1 MEMILNNFKRFSPIS
16 LAGPVLILLILMMM
30 ILPLP
35 PFLLDIF
42 FTMNIAIS
50 IIVLLV
56 AINTRRPLDFTAF
69 PSVLLITTLLRLSLN
84 VASSRIILLHGHTGS
99 GAAGKVIQSFS
110 DFLVGGNIA
119 IGVVVFIILTVINF
133 IVITKGAGRIA
144 EVSARFTLDAM
155 PGKQMAIDADL
166 NAGLIGE
173 EEAKKRRK
181 EISEEANLFG
191 SMDGASKF
199 VRGDAIAGIMIM
211 IINIVGGLI
220 VGVVQHDL
228 PMTEALRTYT
238 LLTIGDGLVAQIP
251 SLIISTAAGIVVSR
265 VGSGKDLSE
274 QFLGQLF
281 SNAQIMYIAA
291 AVLGLIGLIPGMPH
305 VAFLLIASIFCAIGY
320 LSWQGNKL
328 SGQVSPGAASDLLP
342 GGAHTA
348 DGGISPDSS
357 ILSASSGGLAPGVS
371 GSQDVSWDDVQPI
384 DLLGLEVGYRLIPLV
399 DRSQDGDLLRRIK
412 GTRKKIAQ
420 ELGFLLPSVHIRDNL
435 ELQPNEYRIL
445 VKGVEI
451 GSGESYNGEYLAIN
465 PGTVMG
471 DLPGRHT
478 TDPAFG
484 LAATWTSSDL
494 REQAQSLGYTVVDA
508 GTVIATHLSNILHEY
523 ASELLGRE
531 EVQSLVDHQAKE
543 SPKLIEDLVPK
554 VVPIGTLQKV
564 LQNLLSEG
572 IHIRDF
578 RTILE
583 TMADHIAQ
591 TPDVE
596 SLTAAVRVALSRA
609 IVDQL
614 FPGSWELPLLS
625 LEPKLENI
633 LLQSIQSPS
642 GGAIE
647 PNLAEN
653 LLSQTAQAA
662 ERMEQEGF
670 APVLLCSPA
679 LRSTLAHFLKRAIPN
694 LRVLSHH
701 EIPDNK
707 NIRIVSVIGHAQENE
722 GQA

>member
-1 MEMILNNFKRFSPIS
+1 MILNNFKRFNPTT
-16 LAGPVLILLILMMM
+16 LAGPVLIILILMMM
-30 ILPLP
+30 VLPLK
-35 PFLLDIF
+35 PFVLDIF
-42 FTMNIAIS
+42 FTFNIAVS

-56 AINTRRPLDFTAF
+56 AINTRQPLDFSAF

-84 VASSRIILLHGHTGS
+84 VASSRIILLEGHAGT

-110 DFLVGGNIA
+110 EFLVGGNVA

-133 IVITKGAGRIA
+133 VVITKGAGRIA

-173 EEAKKRRK
+173 EEARKRRQM
-181 EISEEANLFG
+181 ISEEATLFG
-191 SMDGASKF
+191 SMDGSSKF

-211 IINIVGGLI
+211 IINIVGGMV
-220 VGVVQHDL
+220 VGVIQHDL
-228 PMTEALRTYT
+228 PVTQALETYT

-265 VGSGKDLSE
+265 VGKDTDLSE
-274 QFLGQLF
+274 QFMGQLF
-281 SNAQIMYIAA
+281 ANSQVMYITA
-291 AVLGLIGLIPGMPH
+291 AVMTLIGLIPGMPH
-305 VAFLLIASIFCAIGY
+305 LAFLLISAAFCAVGY
-320 LSWQGNKL
+320 RNTKQKEISQQNRTSHSANGVTQDPNGLILPSANGMPQ
-328 SGQVSPGAASDLLP
+328 GAA
-342 GGAHTA
+342 AE
-348 DGGISPDSS
+348 
-357 ILSASSGGLAPGVS
+357 
-371 GSQDVSWDDVQPI
+371 VSWNDVQPI
-384 DLLGLEVGYRLIPLV
+384 DPLGLEVGYRLISLV
-399 DRSQDGDLLRRIK
+399 DRSQDGDLLRRIR

-420 ELGFLLPSVHIRDNL
+420 DLGFLLPPVHIRDNL
-435 ELQPNEYRIL
+435 ELQANEYRIL

-471 DLPGRHT
+471 DLPGKHT

-484 LAATWTSSDL
+484 LAATWIHGDL
-494 REQAQSLGYTVVDA
+494 REEAQGLGYTVVDA
-508 GTVIATHLSNILHEY
+508 STVIATHMSNILNEH

-531 EVQSLVDHQAKE
+531 EVQALIDRQMQE

-554 VVPIGTLQKV
+554 VVPIGVLQKV
-564 LQNLLSEG
+564 LQGLLSEG

-578 RTILE
+578 RTIIE
-583 TMADHIAQ
+583 TLADHITQ
-591 TPDVE
+591 TQDSE
-596 SLTAAVRVALSRA
+596 SLIAAVRVALSRA

-614 FPGSWELPLLS
+614 FPGSWELPLLALDPQ
-625 LEPKLENI
+625 LEGL
-633 LLQSIQSPS
+633 LLQAVQSPS

-653 LLSQTAQAA
+653 LLSQTAKAA
-662 ERMEQEGF
+662 ERVEQEGF
-670 APVLLCSPA
+670 AAVLLCTPV
-679 LRSTLAHFLKRAIPN
+679 LRSMLARFLKRAIPT
-694 LRVLSHH
+694 LRVLSHQ

-707 NIRIVSVIGHAQENE
+707 NIRIVSVIGNLQGSE
-722 GQA
+722 